1 MTIPSV
7 FRLQVVVTEVNGV
20 FSGAVECSPSEGGGD
35 TTAQSSSPSSLTG
48 SSQGTDRGSS
58 SNRTDSSSNSKD
70 GDSDGIPDSSD
81 KCPHN
86 SHHRCFKEDT
96 NNNINLNKLSRSHLL
111 LLMGMGTKQDSGL

>member
-7 FRLQVVVTEVNGV
+7 FRLQVVETAVV

-58 SNRTDSSSNSKD
+58 SNSTMIAVVIVKMAIVMEYLTLVIGVQITHTTDALKKETIIIKQQQQRISRSSLSSSN
-70 GDSDGIPDSSD
+70 GNG
-81 KCPHN
+81 N
-86 SHHRCFKEDT
+86 QTR
-96 NNNINLNKLSRSHLL
+96 
-111 LLMGMGTKQDSGL
+111 